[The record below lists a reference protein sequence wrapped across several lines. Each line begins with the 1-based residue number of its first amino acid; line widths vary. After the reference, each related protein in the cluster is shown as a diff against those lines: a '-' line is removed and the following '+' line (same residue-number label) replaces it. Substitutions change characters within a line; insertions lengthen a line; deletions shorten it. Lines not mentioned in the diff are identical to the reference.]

1 MIILAICSILLGT
14 IFGRFYKVM
23 VLIPAS
29 ALLFAVVCA
38 NFTILEFAVLST
50 SLLVGYASGLLLFIP
65 EIRRRHKNPSE
76 PSRPPAPSGSAPPAS
91 YLNARH
97 H

>member
-23 VLIPAS
+23 ILFPAA

-38 NFTILEFAVLST
+38 NFTILEFAILST
-50 SLLVGYASGLLLFIP
+50 CLLVGYASGLLFK
-65 EIRRRHKNPSE
+65 IRRRHKNTSE
-76 PSRPPAPSGSAPPAS
+76 PSRLVALSGSAAPAS
-91 YLNARH
+91 FFKARH

>member
-1 MIILAICSILLGT
+1 MFSRRRTCSRPNPAGGATRKKRSFKKEVTEMDKILTPVPTC
-14 IFGRFYKVM
+14 
-23 VLIPAS
+23 
-29 ALLFAVVCA
+29 
-38 NFTILEFAVLST
+38 
-50 SLLVGYASGLLLFIP
+50 LLVGYASGLLLFIP

-97 H
+97 R